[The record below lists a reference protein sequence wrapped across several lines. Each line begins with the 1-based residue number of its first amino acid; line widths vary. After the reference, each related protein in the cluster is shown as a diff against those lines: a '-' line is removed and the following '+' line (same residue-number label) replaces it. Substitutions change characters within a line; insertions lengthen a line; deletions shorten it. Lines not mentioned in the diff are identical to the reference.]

1 MTHLK
6 RRILTA
12 VACLCLS
19 TSAYAEYPDGV
30 PSYYPKDYHLI
41 VDGSKK
47 EGKVSIYSNIHVE
60 SWPAYIAEFKKLYP
74 WIDVQYVELGAGDPI
89 QRYLSEKGT
98 GSTTA
103 DMIITSSPDGWA
115 NLIKRGEIQSY
126 ASPEASY
133 FPDWSKPVSGL
144 YAITTD
150 PSIIFWNKTL
160 LPENMV
166 PSGYEDLKQKV
177 LANPSIFNG
186 KISTFAY
193 QLTST
198 GYSTGWAFTQHVGEK
213 TAFDFY
219 DVVGPL
225 SRVQQSVGNIFEKV
239 VSGEYSLAYLA
250 SPNALWHALGTDPN
264 MKDILGWKFA
274 SEGTTVIPRSLAIMS
289 VAKNVNSAKLMAD
302 FFLSRSGQV
311 TLGQQEL
318 TPIRSDV
325 KPSDVDGFYTFS
337 KLIEDVGGSKNLIV
351 VPYDQKLIDDYAS
364 FIGRWK
370 KAYKIQ

>member
-1 MTHLK
+1 MKNLK
-6 RRILTA
+6 QIVLAAVSGLWFSTA
-12 VACLCLS
+12 AH
-19 TSAYAEYPDGV
+19 AEYPNGI
-30 PSYYPKDYHLI
+30 PQYYPKDYQSI
-41 VDGSKK
+41 VDASKK
-47 EGKVSIYSNIHVE
+47 EEKILIYSNIHVD
-60 SWPAYIAEFKKLYP
+60 SWPAYISKFKELYP

-98 GSTTA
+98 GSATA

-115 NLIKRGEIQSY
+115 NLIKRGEIKPY

-133 FPDWSKPVSGL
+133 YPDWSKPVSGL

-150 PSIIFWNKTL
+150 PSVIFWNKAI

-166 PSGYEDLKQKV
+166 PSGYGDLKEKV

-186 KISTFAY
+186 KIATFAY

-198 GYSTGWAFTQHVGEK
+198 GYSTGWAYAQHVGEK
-213 TAFDFY
+213 NAFDFY
-219 DVVGPL
+219 DAVGPA
-225 SRVQQSVGNIFEKV
+225 SRVQQSVGNVFENV
-239 VSGEYSLAYLA
+239 VSGEYSLAYLV

-264 MKDILGWKFA
+264 MKDVLGWKFA
-274 SEGTTVIPRSLAIMS
+274 SEGTTVIPRSLA
-289 VAKNVNSAKLMAD
+289 VTAAAKNVNAAKLMAD
-302 FFLSRSGQV
+302 FFLSRTGQI
-311 TLGQQEL
+311 TLGEQEL

-325 KPSDVDGFYTFS
+325 KPSDVGGFYTFS
-337 KLIEDVGGSKNLIV
+337 KLIDDVGGEQNLIV

-364 FIGRWK
+364 FIDRWK

>member
-1 MTHLK
+1 M
-6 RRILTA
+6 
-12 VACLCLS
+12 
-19 TSAYAEYPDGV
+19 
-30 PSYYPKDYHLI
+30 
-41 VDGSKK
+41 
-47 EGKVSIYSNIHVE
+47 
-60 SWPAYIAEFKKLYP
+60 
-74 WIDVQYVELGAGDPI
+74 
-89 QRYLSEKGT
+89 
-98 GSTTA
+98 
-103 DMIITSSPDGWA
+103 
-115 NLIKRGEIQSY
+115 
-126 ASPEASY
+126 
-133 FPDWSKPVSGL
+133 
-144 YAITTD
+144 
-150 PSIIFWNKTL
+150 
-160 LPENMV
+160 
-166 PSGYEDLKQKV
+166 
-177 LANPSIFNG
+177 
-186 KISTFAY
+186 
-193 QLTST
+193 
-198 GYSTGWAFTQHVGEK
+198 GEK